1 MNSAINF
8 PGSIRQKSTDIVLWI
23 ASKILMSLTFVGF
36 ITFSAVYSVI
46 KGIIYFVVGA
56 FILFIQIGI
65 IAVILRYVLLW
76 LFKMWH

>member
-8 PGSIRQKSTDIVLWI
+8 PGSVRQKSTDIVLLI
-23 ASKILMSLTFVGF
+23 ASKILMALTFVGF